1 MARPPSV
8 LASLAILGGASADP
22 RHFFDPRCPPAA
34 VPDPIGSVRWAP
46 SRVFKTVT
54 LNATATLADC
64 ATACCGDWSCIAY
77 ALDLPATGPLT
88 GTWLNNDSL
97 RGESLL
103 TLAET
108 ADEALTATSLDPTHA
123 FWHSAEGRV
132 AADQRTLFLVFDG
145 DPRNNRTGNVSA
157 NGTTIT
163 LSRVSFDPPGFS
175 QVFTLVNTSTAG
187 PTCTFMDERAPLSP
201 RPAGSGMV
209 TGSRA
214 ALPPPSPPPY
224 ATSTFIAA
232 EVNATALLGVDGD
245 EFPSTWA
252 SDGFTYSGAGDNT
265 QPSSSIPQRYSSP
278 ASFFK
283 VSVASPLDPAYP
295 GSAFALQG
303 EPFPLSDTDL
313 ARALC
318 PPWSQSG
325 IANIKSS
332 GVLDLK
338 GTMLW
343 AVSCFNYG
351 DDPTFNRQRY
361 GPAWIASST
370 NAGLNWSTGLGLLSG
385 GRGDS
390 GFLFGGRL
398 AAPRF
403 IQAGRGYAG
412 APDPDF
418 VYALFPG
425 TENNASF
432 FECNDAAW
440 LGRAPVRDAGDIEAL
455 QLKSSWEFFVGTDS
469 SDGSALWDAD
479 DTIAAS
485 VLDWPLHTSVQQ
497 VNWHPSLQRY
507 ILANWVWVSM
517 DGYPRPDHSP
527 DDRHDRTSRQRT
539 WLTLLEAEQPWG
551 PWRVFYEDDNW
562 AYDDGSTGA
571 YTPIFPAQWVNET
584 DDSFWMVSTQCC
596 GDPEFPPTNHYSFN
610 AQHVSVRRL

>member
-1 MARPPSV
+1 VSLPVAAV
-8 LASLAILGGASADP
+8 AAALAFLGGGGVSADP

-34 VPDPIGSVRWAP
+34 VPDPIGSVRWAA
-46 SRVFKTVT
+46 SRAFKTVT
-54 LNATATLADC
+54 LNASATLADC
-64 ATACCGDWSCIAY
+64 ATLCCGDWSCIAY
-77 ALDLPATGPLT
+77 ALDAPASGPLT
-88 GTWLNNDSL
+88 GTWLNRDSL

-108 ADEALTATSLDPTHA
+108 GDALAATSLDPAHA
-123 FWHSAEGRV
+123 YWHSASGLV
-132 AADQRTLFLVFDG
+132 AADGRSLFLVFDG
-145 DPRNNRTGNVSA
+145 NPDNNRTGNVSA
-157 NGTTIT
+157 DGTSIA
-163 LSRVSFDPPGFS
+163 LSRVSFDPPGFT
-175 QVFTLVNTSTAG
+175 QVFTMVNQSAPAG
-187 PTCTFMDERAPLSP
+187 PSCIFMDERAPLLP
-201 RPAGSGMV
+201 RPAGSAML

-214 ALPPPSPPPY
+214 ALPPSTPPPY
-224 ATSTFIAA
+224 APSTFIVAS
-232 EVNATALLGVDGD
+232 VNATALLGVDGD

-252 SDGFTYSGAGDNT
+252 SDGFTYAGAGDNT
-265 QPSSSIPQRYSSP
+265 QPSTGLPGQHYASP
-278 ASFFK
+278 ASFFR
-283 VSVASPLDPAYP
+283 VSAASPLDPAYP
-295 GSAFALQG
+295 NSAFALQG
-303 EPFPLSDTDL
+303 GPFPLADTDF
-313 ARALC
+313 ARAIC
-318 PPWSQSG
+318 PAWNG
-325 IANIKSS
+325 RLANIKSS
-332 GVLDLK
+332 GVLEVD

-351 DDPTFNRQRY
+351 DDATFNRQRY

-370 NAGLNWSTGLGLLSG
+370 DAGLNWSSVGAAEG
-385 GRGDS
+385 G
-390 GFLFGGRL
+390 LFGGRL

-403 IQAGRGYAG
+403 IQAGKGYAG

-440 LGRAPVRDAGDIEAL
+440 LGRAPRANDAAAPL

-469 SDGSALWDAD
+469 DGGALWDSD
-479 DTIAAS
+479 DTIAAA

-507 ILANWVWVSM
+507 ILGNWVWVSM

-527 DDRHDRTSRQRT
+527 DDKHDRTSRQRT
-539 WLTLLEAEQPWG
+539 WLTLLEAERPWG
-551 PWRVFYEDDNW
+551 PWRVFYSDNNW

-571 YTPIFPAQWVNET
+571 YTPTFPAQWVNET

-610 AQHVSVRRL
+610 AQRVSVRRI